1 MLRKKTNGVA
11 RRPQRTSI
19 LSEVGG
25 KTIDRRA
32 FLRGSGLAIGG
43 LAAIGATGGTV
54 TRANA
59 AAAANAAVNTVKSV
73 CTHCSVGCTVVA
85 EVSDGVWVGQ
95 EPGWDSP
102 FNLGAHCA
110 KGASVREHAHGER
123 RLKYPMKKEGG
134 EWKRISW
141 EQAINEIGDG
151 MMSIRDESGPDSVYW
166 LGSAKHNNEQAYLF
180 RKFAAYWGTNNVDHQ
195 ARICHS
201 TTVAGVANTWGYGAM
216 TNSYNDIHNSQA
228 IFIIGGNP
236 AEAHP
241 VSLLHVLKAKEQNNA
256 PLIVCDPRFTRTAA
270 HADEYVRFRPGT
282 DVALVWGI
290 LWHIFE
296 NGWEDKEFI
305 RTRVWGMDQIKDEV
319 AKWTPEEVERVTG
332 TPGSQ
337 LERVAR
343 TLANNRPGTV
353 IWCMGGTQH
362 TNGNNNTRA
371 YCILQLALGNM
382 GTSGGG
388 TNIFRGHDNV
398 QGATD
403 LGVLSHTLPGYYGL
417 SAGAWG
423 HWARVWGEDPEWLAG
438 RFVTT
443 KTKDGKDTSLQNLSG
458 IPVSRWIDGV
468 LEDPENMDNPNKVRA
483 MVLWGHAPN
492 SQTRMTEM
500 KTAMEQ
506 LDMLVVV
513 DPYPTVSAV
522 LHDRTDGVYLL
533 PACTQFET
541 YGSVTASN
549 RSIQWREKVVDP
561 LFESKSDHEI
571 IGLFAQKFGFHDR
584 MFRNI
589 GIEDD
594 GVTPNIE
601 DTLREINRGMWTI
614 GYTGQS
620 PERLKTH
627 MENQHTFDRTTLKAV
642 GGPADGDYY
651 GLPWPSW
658 GTPEMKHPGTPNL
671 YDMSK
676 SVAEG
681 GLTFRARFG
690 VEYEG
695 DNLLAEGVYSVGSE
709 IQDGYPEFTY
719 QMLVDLGWD
728 SDLTEEEKRVMG
740 RVAGVEGIDED
751 ASVGNQDDGEEAQ
764 NATEGDQTEEVQDT
778 AEAQNLAQPNGEQ
791 GSSEEVGEQAMS
803 PFPSDFNDKV
813 SAVNW
818 KTDLSGGIQRVAIK
832 HGCAPFGNAK
842 ARAVV
847 WTFPDPVP
855 LHREPLYTSRRDLVA
870 DYPTYEDRH
879 AYRLPTLYASIQKND
894 FSKDFPIVL
903 TSGRLVEY
911 EGGGDETRSNPW
923 LAELQQDMFVEI
935 NPRDA
940 NNLGVR
946 DGEQVWV
953 EGPEGGKVKVM
964 AMVTNRVGEGVAFMP
979 FHFGGHFQGE
989 DQRSKYPDGAD
1000 PYVLGESTNTAQ
1012 TYGYDSVTQMQETK
1026 ATLCKISAA

>member
-19 LSEVGG
+19 LSKVAESSV
-25 KTIDRRA
+25 DRRA

-43 LAAIGATGGTV
+43 LAAISATGGSV
-54 TRANA
+54 TKANA
-59 AAAANAAVNTVKSV
+59 ATAAAGAVETIKSV

-85 EVSDGVWVGQ
+85 EVQNGVWTGQ

-151 MMSIRDESGPDSVYW
+151 MMQIREESGPDSVYW

-216 TNSYNDIHNSQA
+216 TNSYNDIHNSRA

-296 NGWEDKEFI
+296 NGWEDQEFI
-305 RTRVWGMDQIKDEV
+305 RTRVWGMDQIKEEV

-337 LERVAR
+337 LKRVAR

-362 TNGNNNTRA
+362 TTGNNNTRA

-417 SAGAWG
+417 SKGAWA
-423 HWARVWGEDPEWLAG
+423 HWGRVWGEDGEWLAG
-438 RFVTT
+438 QFDTL
-443 KTKDGKDTSLQNLSG
+443 KGADGKDKSMQNLTG
-458 IPVSRWIDGV
+458 IPVSRWIDGI
-468 LEDPENMDNPNKVRA
+468 LEDKENMDQPNNVRA

-500 KTAMEQ
+500 KTAMEK

-541 YGSVTASN
+541 RGSVTASN
-549 RSIQWREKVVDP
+549 RSLQWRDKVVDP
-561 LFESKSDHEI
+561 LFESLPDHVI
-571 IGLFAQKFGFHDR
+571 IAKFANKFGWADR
-584 MFRNI
+584 FFRNI
-589 GIEDD
+589 EMEDAE
-594 GVTPNIE
+594 TPNIE
-601 DTLREINRGMWTI
+601 SVTREFNRGMWTI
-614 GYTGQS
+614 GYTGQT

-627 MENQHTFDRTTLKAV
+627 MANQHTFDRTTLRAV

-651 GLPWPSW
+651 GLPWPCW
-658 GTPEMKHPGTPNL
+658 GNAELNHPGTPNL

-676 SVAEG
+676 PVSEG

-690 VEYEG
+690 VERDG
-695 DNLLAEGVYSVGSE
+695 DNLLAEGVYSAGSD

-719 QMLVDLGWD
+719 QMLKDLGWHTE
-728 SDLTEEEKRVMG
+728 LTQNERAYIAKA
-740 RVAGVEGIDED
+740 AGV
-751 ASVGNQDDGEEAQ
+751 DGFADY
-764 NATEGDQTEEVQDT
+764 T
-778 AEAQNLAQPNGEQ
+778 
-791 GSSEEVGEQAMS
+791 EEVGEQSMS
-803 PFPSDFNDKV
+803 PFPSDYDDKV
-813 SAVNW
+813 AKVNW
-818 KTDLSGGIQRVAIK
+818 KTDLSGGIQRVAIA
-832 HGCAPFGNAK
+832 HECAPFGNAK

-855 LHREPLYTSRRDLVA
+855 IHREPLYTNRRDLVE

-894 FSKDFPIVL
+894 VSKEFPIIL

-911 EGGGDETRSNPW
+911 EGGGEETRSNPW

-935 NPRDA
+935 HPRDA
-940 NNLGVR
+940 NNIGVR
-946 DGEQVWV
+946 DGAQVWV

-964 AMVTNRVGEGVAFMP
+964 AMVTERVGEGVAFMP
-979 FHFGGHFQGE
+979 FHFGGHYQGA
-989 DQRSKYPDGAD
+989 DLRDKYPDGAD
-1000 PYVLGESTNTAQ
+1000 PYVLGESSNTAQ

-1026 ATLCKISAA
+1026 CTLCKISAA

>member
-1 MLRKKTNGVA
+1 MLRKKTTGVA
-11 RRPQRTSI
+11 RRSQRTGL
-19 LSEVGG
+19 LSEMAG
-25 KTIDRRA
+25 KSVDRRS

-43 LAAIGATGGTV
+43 LAAISATAGSV
-54 TRANA
+54 TQASA
-59 AAAANAAVNTVKSV
+59 QQAVNDAVQTVKSV
-73 CTHCSVGCTVVA
+73 CTHCSVGCTVIA
-85 EVSDGVWVGQ
+85 EVRDGVWTGQ

-110 KGASVREHAHGER
+110 KGAAVREHTHGER
-123 RLKYPMKKEGG
+123 RLKYPMKKVDG
-134 EWKRISW
+134 EWTKISW
-141 EQAINEIGDG
+141 EQAINEIGDE
-151 MMSIRDESGPDSVYW
+151 MLRIRDESGPDSVYW

-216 TNSYNDIHNSQA
+216 TNSYNDIHNSRA
-228 IFIIGGNP
+228 IFLIGGNP

-241 VSLLHVLKAKEQNNA
+241 VSLLHMLKAKEQNNA
-256 PLIVCDPRFTRTAA
+256 PFIVCDPRFTRTAS

-296 NGWEDKEFI
+296 NKWEDEEFI
-305 RTRVWGMDQIKDEV
+305 RTRVWGMDQIKEEV
-319 AKWTPEEVERVTG
+319 ARWTPEEVERVTG
-332 TPGSQ
+332 APGAQ

-382 GTSGGG
+382 GAAGGG

-403 LGVLSHTLPGYYGL
+403 LGVLADTLPGYYGL
-417 SAGAWG
+417 SAGSWA
-423 HWARVWGEDPEWLAG
+423 HWARVWDEDLDWLKSRFDVMPGAG
-438 RFVTT
+438 A
-443 KTKDGKDTSLQNLSG
+443 DGADRMMMNETG

-468 LEDPENMDNPNKVRA
+468 LEEAADIDQPDNTKA
-483 MVLWGHAPN
+483 MVFWGHAPN
-492 SQTRMTEM
+492 SQTRLPEM
-500 KTAMEQ
+500 KTAMEK
-506 LDMLVVV
+506 LDLLVVI

-522 LHDRTDGVYLL
+522 MNDRTDGVYLL
-533 PACTQFET
+533 PAATQFET

-549 RSIQWREKVVDP
+549 RSLQWREKVTDP
-561 LFESKSDHEI
+561 IFESLPDHTI
-571 IGLFAQKFGFHDR
+571 MKMFADKFGFSDR
-584 MFRNI
+584 LFRNI
-589 GIEDD
+589 EVNGDEPLIEDL
-594 GVTPNIE
+594 T
-601 DTLREINRGMWTI
+601 REFNRGMWTI

-620 PERLKTH
+620 PERMRLH

-658 GTPEMKHPGTPNL
+658 GTPEMNHPGSPNL
-671 YDMSK
+671 YDISK
-676 SVAEG
+676 PVADG
-681 GLTFRARFG
+681 GMGFRARFG
-690 VEYEG
+690 VERDG
-695 DNLLAEGVYSVGSE
+695 DNLLAEGVAPVGSE
-709 IQDGYPEFTY
+709 IMDGYPEFTM
-719 QMLVDLGWD
+719 QMLIDLGWD
-728 SDLTEEEKRVMG
+728 SDLTDEERATIEM
-740 RVAGVEGIDED
+740 VAGYIKED
-751 ASVGNQDDGEEAQ
+751 MPE
-764 NATEGDQTEEVQDT
+764 T
-778 AEAQNLAQPNGEQ
+778 GEQ
-791 GSSEEVGEQAMS
+791 SQTG
-803 PFPSDFNDKV
+803 PFPSDYAEKV
-813 SAVNW
+813 GGVNW

-832 HGCAPFGNAK
+832 HGCAPYGNAK

-855 LHREPLYTSRRDLVA
+855 VHREPLYTPRYDLVA
-870 DYPTYEDRH
+870 DYPTYEDKKFWRV
-879 AYRLPTLYASIQKND
+879 PTLYASIQKD
-894 FSKDFPIVL
+894 DYSKDFPLIL

-923 LAELQQDMFVEI
+923 LAELQQDMFIEI

-940 NNLGVR
+940 NNLAIR
-946 DGEQVWV
+946 DGSDVWV
-953 EGPEGGKVKVM
+953 YGPNGGKVKVM
-964 AMVTNRVGEGVAFMP
+964 AMVTPRVAEGVTFMP
-979 FHFGGHFQGE
+979 FHFGGFWQGE
-989 DQRSKYPDGAD
+989 DRRSHYPEGAD

-1026 ATLCKISAA
+1026 ATLVRVEAA

>member
-1 MLRKKTNGVA
+1 MLRRKTNGVA
-11 RRPQRTSI
+11 RRPNRTGL
-19 LSEVGG
+19 LSKVAETSV
-25 KTIDRRA
+25 DRRG

-43 LAAIGATGGTV
+43 LAAISATGGMV
-54 TRANA
+54 TKASA
-59 AAAANAAVNTVKSV
+59 QSAMGAVDIKKSV
-73 CTHCSVGCTVVA
+73 CTHCSVGCTVIA
-85 EVSDGVWVGQ
+85 EVQDGVWIGQ
-95 EPGWDSP
+95 EPGFDSP

-110 KGASVREHAHGER
+110 KGAAVREHAHGER
-123 RLKYPMKKEGG
+123 RLKYPTKLVNG
-134 EWKRISW
+134 EWVKVSW
-141 EQAINEIGDG
+141 EEAINEIGDG
-151 MMSIRDESGPDSVYW
+151 MMKIREESGPDSVYW

-201 TTVAGVANTWGYGAM
+201 TTVSGVANTWGYGAM
-216 TNSYNDIHNSQA
+216 TNSYNDMHMSKA

-241 VSLLHVLKAKEQNNA
+241 VSLQHVLKAKEQNNA
-256 PLIVCDPRFTRTAA
+256 PIIVCDPRFTRTAA

-305 RTRVWGMDQIKDEV
+305 RTRVWGMDQIREEV
-319 AKWTPEEVERVTG
+319 SKWNPEEVERVTG
-332 TPGSQ
+332 APGEQ
-337 LERVAR
+337 LHRVAR
-343 TLANNRPGTV
+343 TMVNNKPGTV
-353 IWCMGGTQH
+353 VWCMGGTQH
-362 TNGNNNTRA
+362 TTGNNNTRA
-371 YCILQLALGNM
+371 YCVLQLALGNM
-382 GTSGGG
+382 GTTGGG

-417 SAGAWG
+417 SGGAWA
-423 HWARVWGEDPEWLAG
+423 HWSRVWGEDLDWMKG
-438 RFVTT
+438 RFATVTDA
-443 KTKDGKDTSLQNLSG
+443 DGKESNLMNLTG

-468 LEDPENMDNPNKVRA
+468 LEDPANMDNPDKVRA

-492 SQTRMTEM
+492 SQTRMKEM
-500 KTAMEQ
+500 KTAMDE
-506 LDMLVVV
+506 LDMLVVI
-513 DPYPTVSAV
+513 DPFPTVSAV
-522 LHDRTDGVYLL
+522 WSDRTDGVYLL
-533 PACTQFET
+533 PATTQFET

-549 RSIQWREKVVDP
+549 RSMQWREKVFDP
-561 LFESKSDHEI
+561 LFESKTDHEI
-571 IGLFAQKFGFHDR
+571 IGILAKKFGFHDR

-589 GIEDD
+589 ALEDD
-594 GVTPNIE
+594 GITPNIE

-620 PERLKTH
+620 PERLKLH
-627 MENQHTFDRTTLKAV
+627 MENQHTFDKTTLQAI

-658 GTPEMKHPGTPNL
+658 GNPEMGHPGTPNL

-676 SVAEG
+676 PVAEG
-681 GLTFRARFG
+681 GLCFRARFG

-695 DNLLAEGVYSVGSE
+695 DNLLAEGVSNPGAE
-709 IQDGYPEFTY
+709 IQDGYPEFTM
-719 QMLVDLGWD
+719 QMLMDLGWD
-728 SDLTEEEKRVMG
+728 GDLTDDERAAIDA
-740 RVAGVEGIDED
+740 VAGPK
-751 ASVGNQDDGEEAQ
+751 
-764 NATEGDQTEEVQDT
+764 T
-778 AEAQNLAQPNGEQ
+778 
-791 GSSEEVGEQAMS
+791 
-803 PFPSDFNDKV
+803 
-813 SAVNW
+813 NW

-842 ARAVV
+842 ARCVV

-855 LHREPLYTSRRDLVA
+855 VHREPLYTNRRDLVV
-870 DYPTYEDRH
+870 DYPTYEDRKF
-879 AYRLPTLYASIQKND
+879 YRLPTMYKSIQEND
-894 FSKDFPIVL
+894 FSEEFPIIL

-923 LAELQQDMFVEI
+923 LAELQQHMFVEI
-935 NPRDA
+935 NTRDA

-946 DGEQVWV
+946 DGHQVWV

-979 FHFGGHFQGE
+979 FHFGGHFEGE
-989 DQRSKYPDGAD
+989 SLRDKYPKGAD
-1000 PYVLGESTNTAQ
+1000 PFVLGESTNTAQ

-1026 ATLCKISAA
+1026 TTLCKIWAA

>member
-19 LSEVGG
+19 LSKVAESSV
-25 KTIDRRA
+25 DRRA

-43 LAAIGATGGTV
+43 LAAISATGGSV
-54 TRANA
+54 TKANA
-59 AAAANAAVNTVKSV
+59 ATAAAGAVETIKSV

-85 EVSDGVWVGQ
+85 EVQNGVWTGQ

-151 MMSIRDESGPDSVYW
+151 MMQIREESGPDSVYW

-216 TNSYNDIHNSQA
+216 TNSYNDIHNSRA

-296 NGWEDKEFI
+296 NGWEDQEFI
-305 RTRVWGMDQIKDEV
+305 RTRVWGMDQIKEEV

-337 LERVAR
+337 LKRVAR

-362 TNGNNNTRA
+362 TTGNNNTRA

-417 SAGAWG
+417 SKGAWA
-423 HWARVWGEDPEWLAG
+423 HWGRVWGEDGEWLAG
-438 RFVTT
+438 QFDTL
-443 KTKDGKDTSLQNLSG
+443 KGADGKDKSMQNLTG
-458 IPVSRWIDGV
+458 IPVSRWIDGI
-468 LEDPENMDNPNKVRA
+468 LEDKENMDQPNNVRA

-500 KTAMEQ
+500 KTAMEK

-541 YGSVTASN
+541 RGSVTASN
-549 RSIQWREKVVDP
+549 RSLQWRDKVVDP
-561 LFESKSDHEI
+561 LFESLPDHVI
-571 IGLFAQKFGFHDR
+571 IAKFANKFGWADR
-584 MFRNI
+584 FFRNI
-589 GIEDD
+589 EMEDAE
-594 GVTPNIE
+594 TPNIE
-601 DTLREINRGMWTI
+601 SVTREFNRGMWTI
-614 GYTGQS
+614 GYTGQT

-627 MENQHTFDRTTLKAV
+627 MANQHTFDRTTLRAV

-651 GLPWPSW
+651 GLPWPCW
-658 GTPEMKHPGTPNL
+658 GNAELNHPGTPNL

-676 SVAEG
+676 PVSEG

-690 VEYEG
+690 VERDG
-695 DNLLAEGVYSVGSE
+695 DNLLAEGVYSAGSD

-719 QMLVDLGWD
+719 QMLKDLGWHTE
-728 SDLTEEEKRVMG
+728 LTPNERAYIAKA
-740 RVAGVEGIDED
+740 AGV
-751 ASVGNQDDGEEAQ
+751 DGFADY
-764 NATEGDQTEEVQDT
+764 T
-778 AEAQNLAQPNGEQ
+778 
-791 GSSEEVGEQAMS
+791 EEVGEQSMS
-803 PFPSDFNDKV
+803 PFPSDYDDKV
-813 SAVNW
+813 AKVNW
-818 KTDLSGGIQRVAIK
+818 KTDLSGGIQRVAIA
-832 HGCAPFGNAK
+832 HECAPFGNAK

-855 LHREPLYTSRRDLVA
+855 IHREPLYTNRRDLVE

-894 FSKDFPIVL
+894 VSKEFPIIL

-911 EGGGDETRSNPW
+911 EGGGEETRSNPW

-935 NPRDA
+935 HPRDA
-940 NNLGVR
+940 NNIGVR
-946 DGEQVWV
+946 DGAQVWV

-964 AMVTNRVGEGVAFMP
+964 AMVTERVGEGVAFMP
-979 FHFGGHFQGE
+979 FHFGGHYQGA
-989 DQRSKYPDGAD
+989 DLRDKYPDGAD
-1000 PYVLGESTNTAQ
+1000 PYVLGESSNTAQ

-1026 ATLCKISAA
+1026 CTLCKISAA